1 MECIKFRKI
10 GLSNKKGQAPRYS
23 SYSRLI
29 QAETLDE
36 LWSN

>member
-1 MECIKFRKI
+1 MYKI
-10 GLSNKKGQAPRYS
+10 QKNRSEQQKRQAPRYS

-29 QAETLDE
+29 QVETLDE